1 MVNFLK
7 KNKIVIQYFF
17 FILFCSVNF
26 VLMLLHEPWRDEI
39 HAWSMAEFLSI
50 KDLFIV
56 SRFDGHP
63 ILWHLILMPFAKL
76 HFPIITLN
84 IISWLIV
91 SVSAWL
97 FIFKT
102 KLNDIFKFVV
112 LFTIPFLY
120 AFSAISRNYCLVLLF
135 LMIIA
140 VFYNKRYAHPIIYAI
155 LISFLIH
162 THSLAWGA
170 VAGLTITFYMYEL
183 FLYIFKHK
191 REINIRPIIIG
202 FLIIVFNTLLVVFE
216 LYGSTNPDFMHGI
229 SSFPHTQK
237 MIFYIALIIIGTF
250 ILTIKFAKENIRE
263 YIVVATSLLFHII
276 VYVTFYSTVL
286 FQRRMLIYT
295 IFLFFIILLSNAN
308 ASRKALNI
316 FCIAY
321 IVYTICLGGIQ
332 DLFTCVSKDIS
343 YPYSSAQYMAT
354 YINENLSE
362 EDTILVDSIIICQT
376 MYPYLEH
383 ARLYDIINDNYI
395 DNIKYMTSLNGAGI
409 NKNEVFSA
417 ENLSKYHG
425 KYIIFSSYFEAI
437 NNFHNIVYC
446 TPTSLSGENY
456 CLCYIE

>member
-63 ILWHLILMPFAKL
+63 ILWHLIIMPFAKL

-84 IISWLIV
+84 IISWIIV
-91 SVSAWL
+91 SISAWL

-112 LFTIPFLY
+112 LFTVPFLY

-140 VFYNKRYAHPIIYAI
+140 VFYDKRYTHPIIYAI

-162 THSLAWGA
+162 THSLAWGV

-191 REINIRPIIIG
+191 RELNIRPIIIG
-202 FLIIVFNTLLVVFE
+202 FIIIVFNTLLVVFE
-216 LYGSTNPDFMHGI
+216 LYGSTNPDFLVGLYD
-229 SSFPHTQK
+229 STK
-237 MIFYIALIIIGTF
+237 KIIIYIILIVMSLF
-250 ILTIKFAKENIRE
+250 ILTIKFAKENIKE
-263 YIVVATSLLFHII
+263 YVVVAISLLFHIL
-276 VYVTFYSTVL
+276 VYVTFYSIVL
-286 FQRRMLIYT
+286 LQRYMLIYA

-308 ASRKALNI
+308 ISRKALRI

-321 IVYTICLGGIQ
+321 IVTIILLGAIQ
-332 DLFTCVSKDIS
+332 DLFKYIIADAQA
-343 YPYSSAQYMAT
+343 PYSSAKYMAT

-383 ARLYDIINDNYI
+383 AHLYDIVNDDYI
-395 DNIKYMTSLNGAGI
+395 DNIKYMTSLGGSGI
-409 NKNEVFSA
+409 NKNEVFSK

-425 KYIIFSSYFEAI
+425 KYIIFSSYFEVI
-437 NNFHNIVYC
+437 NNLEHIIYY
-446 TPTSLSGENY
+446 TPPSISGENY